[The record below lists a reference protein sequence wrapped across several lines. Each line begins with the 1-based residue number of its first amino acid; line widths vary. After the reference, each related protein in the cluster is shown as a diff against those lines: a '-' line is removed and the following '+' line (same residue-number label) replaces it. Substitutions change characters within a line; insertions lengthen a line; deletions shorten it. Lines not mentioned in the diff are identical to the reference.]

1 MRATLRSINA
11 DTVHLLPVYKVPD
24 GQTLDDL
31 DCPRVVARSRAMLSA
46 RLVMDLGAMINGI
59 LDGDD
64 ATWRPAE
71 IKLLALAVL
80 AVRIDGDWSLYAPG
94 VPSSLPWPDV
104 DDRDL
109 EGSLTALRVRVN
121 SLAELR
127 QDDVDALDAAL
138 TRNTKLDETERGN

>member
-1 MRATLRSINA
+1 
-11 DTVHLLPVYKVPD
+11 
-24 GQTLDDL
+24 
-31 DCPRVVARSRAMLSA
+31 
-46 RLVMDLGAMINGI
+46 MDLGAMINGI

-64 ATWRPAE
+64 MTWRPAE

-80 AVRIDGDWSLYAPG
+80 AVRIEGDWSLYAPG